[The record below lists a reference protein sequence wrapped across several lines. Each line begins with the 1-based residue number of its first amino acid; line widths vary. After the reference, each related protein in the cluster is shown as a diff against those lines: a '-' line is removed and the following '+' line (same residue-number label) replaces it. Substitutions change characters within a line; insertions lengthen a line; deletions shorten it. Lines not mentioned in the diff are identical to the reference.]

1 MLNIKFPTENKT
13 VQEWRK
19 LLEELVVAHEI
30 AEDKSI
36 KHPILEEDDQ
46 KVIGEKAIQE
56 YLDDL
61 KKSVHD
67 WRAPGC
73 GI

>member
-1 MLNIKFPTENKT
+1 MLTIKFPIENEK

-19 LLEELVVAHEI
+19 LLEELVVTHKME
-30 AEDKSI
+30 EDRSI
-36 KHPILEEDDQ
+36 KQPILEEDDQ
-46 KVIGEKAIQE
+46 KVIGEKSIQE

>member
-1 MLNIKFPTENKT
+1 MVIIRYASENT
-13 VQEWRK
+13 AVRDWQA
-19 LLEELVVAHEI
+19 LLKELVVSHKMEKI
-30 AEDKSI
+30 LSLNS
-36 KHPILEEDDQ
+36 PTLEEDD
-46 KVIGEKAIQE
+46 IRISGEKEIYQ
-56 YLDDL
+56 YLEDL

>member
-1 MLNIKFPTENKT
+1 MLIIKYPKENNK
-13 VQEWRK
+13 VQEWGI
-19 LLEELVVAHEI
+19 LLKELVVAHDI
-30 AEDKSI
+30 QEDKSI
-36 KHPILEEDDQ
+36 KQPILKENDQ
-46 KVIGEKAIQE
+46 QVSGEKEIQE
-56 YLDDL
+56 YLKDL

>member
-1 MLNIKFPTENKT
+1 MLIIKYPLENT
-13 VQEWRK
+13 AVRDWRN
-19 LLEELVVAHEI
+19 LLDEIVVAYKME
-30 AEDKSI
+30 KNLSI
-36 KHPILEEDDQ
+36 KSPILEEDDT
-46 KVIGEKAIQE
+46 KISGEKEIYQ
-56 YLDDL
+56 YLEDL